1 MVCSRETR
9 CTNGRGGGACE
20 GSGSD
25 SALRCQGIRSYEM
38 NKIESKGGGRGP
50 QGNGAFTG
58 GVIEYPLSCP
68 LRKAKYAQFSSS
80 LSFVANASDSKST
93 FSSTS
98 TSTHPHTSRYRHTH
112 VLARSLSSFLPLS
125 LPACRPACLSLPHS
139 HTHRHTTSLSLSLLL
154 SRERQRSVERA
165 STR

>member
-1 MVCSRETR
+1 
-9 CTNGRGGGACE
+9 
-20 GSGSD
+20 
-25 SALRCQGIRSYEM
+25 M

-98 TSTHPHTSRYRHTH
+98 TSTHPHTSTYRHAH
-112 VLARSLSSFLPLS
+112 ILSPSLSSFPPLS
-125 LPACRPACLSLPHS
+125 LPACRPACLSPS
-139 HTHRHTTSLSLSLLL
+139 FTHTHTHYFSLSLSISL
-154 SRERQRSVERA
+154 SLFLKEREKERERERELE
-165 STR
+165 S